1 MAVDEPAFLM
11 IVEDV
16 FVRERGRLVLA
27 AGRIERGSVR
37 RGDEVAIVGF
47 GAGENVRVTGIR
59 DGECRVDEAGAGANV
74 GLLLP
79 GSAAGVLERGQVL
92 AAPDSIRAYDAFT
105 AEIAV
110 LAEDEGGGEVRTG
123 DTLDCHL
130 RAGGVRGVVT
140 LPPGLDALRPLHLAT
155 VRIALD
161 RPVPLEPGHRFAFRR
176 HGRAA
181 GSGTVTRLLASDPA
195 PRSEPPGDGLQRIG
209 PGNLQREAAVP
220 ADSRRLRVPG
230 QTESPPPRR
239 GEVGGQL
246 G

>member
-1 MAVDEPAFLM
+1 VAVDEPPFLM

-37 RGDEVAIVGF
+37 RGDEVAIAGF

-59 DGECRVDEAGAGANV
+59 DGGSEIEAAGAGTNA

-79 GSAAGVLERGQVL
+79 GTVAGLLERGQVL

-105 AEIAV
+105 AEITV
-110 LAEDEGGGEVRTG
+110 LAEDDGGEELRTG
-123 DTLDCHL
+123 DALACYLPAD
-130 RAGGVRGVVT
+130 GVEGTVT
-140 LPPGLDALRPLHLAT
+140 LPPGLDVLRPLHQATGRLTLA
-155 VRIALD
+155 

-181 GSGTVTRLLASDPA
+181 GSGTVTGPLGSASA
-195 PRSEPPGDGLQRIG
+195 SHSEPPGDGLQHIG
-209 PGNLQREAAVP
+209 PGDVQREAAVP
-220 ADSRRLRVPG
+220 AVSRRLRVPG
-230 QTESPPPRR
+230 ETEAPPSRR